1 MRRRTFLGAISAS
14 AAGVLTGGL
23 PELVAA
29 VSTSTSKS
37 EETFLLGGDLLVN
50 RLGFGAMRLTGEGIW
65 GWPPDRENAK
75 KVLRRAV
82 ELGVNFIDT
91 GDAYG
96 PETNELLI
104 AEALYPYPKGLVIAT
119 KGGNTRPGPGQ
130 WVPDGR
136 PEYLGQ
142 CVDKSLKRL
151 KLERID
157 LYQLHRIDRKVP
169 VEESLGAL
177 KAAQDA
183 GKILHVGLSEVSVA
197 EIEQAKKVM
206 PIVSIQNRYNI
217 TDREKDGIHSVGADR
232 WERDSFVKQGGQ
244 RVGSRSETSQ
254 RQRGATRARLVA
266 AEIAGHV
273 ADPGHIIACA
283 SRGEHGCGETPA
295 HCGRLEEDRRF
306 GAEELR
312 IWFKRAIANPVN
324 PVDQNLIA
332 SQFNVVR
339 ERLFANCLRLG
350 CGEDFLKPRVASKGI
365 PFPTRPQIG
374 KRNAFVSVPSLL

>member
-23 PELVAA
+23 PKLLAA
-29 VSTSTSKS
+29 ASTSKS
-37 EETFLLGGDLLVN
+37 EETFLLGGDLSVN

-75 KVLRRAV
+75 KVLRRAL
-82 ELGVNFIDT
+82 ELGVDFIDT
-91 GDAYG
+91 ADAYG

-104 AEALYPYPKGLVIAT
+104 AGALYPYPKGLVIAT

-136 PEYLGQ
+136 PEYLAQ

-157 LYQLHRIDRKVP
+157 LYQLHRIDPKVP

-183 GKILHVGLSEVSVA
+183 GKIRHVGLSEVTVA
-197 EIEQAKKVM
+197 EIEQAKKVV

-217 TDREKDGIHSVGADR
+217 TDRESEAALNYCEKEKMGFIPWAPI
-232 WERDSFVKQGGQ
+232 GGS
-244 RVGSRSETSQ
+244 GSRSLSKAGNALEAEAKRHNVSVVQLALAWLLQRSPVMLPIPGTSSL
-254 RQRGATRARLVA
+254 AHLEENMA
-266 AEIAGHV
+266 AEKLQLT
-273 ADPGHIIACA
+273 ADDWKRIEDL
-283 SRGEHGCGETPA
+283 SR
-295 HCGRLEEDRRF
+295 
-306 GAEELR
+306 
-312 IWFKRAIANPVN
+312 K
-324 PVDQNLIA
+324 
-332 SQFNVVR
+332 S
-339 ERLFANCLRLG
+339 
-350 CGEDFLKPRVASKGI
+350 
-365 PFPTRPQIG
+365 
-374 KRNAFVSVPSLL
+374 

>member
-1 MRRRTFLGAISAS
+1 MRRRTFLEVISAG

-23 PELVAA
+23 AKLVAA
-29 VSTSTSKS
+29 ASPSKS
-37 EETFLLGGDLLVN
+37 DETFLLGGDVLVN

-91 GDAYG
+91 ADAYG

-136 PEYLGQ
+136 PEYLAQ

-157 LYQLHRIDRKVP
+157 LYQLHRIDSKVP

-183 GKILHVGLSEVSVA
+183 GKIRHVGLSEVTVA

-206 PIVSIQNRYNI
+206 PIVSVQNQYNI
-217 TDREKDGIHSVGADR
+217 TDRKSEAALNYCEKEKMGFIPWAPIGGNRNPSLHTTGNALEAEAKRHNVSVVQLALAWLLQKSPVMLPIPG
-232 WERDSFVKQGGQ
+232 
-244 RVGSRSETSQ
+244 TSSL
-254 RQRGATRARLVA
+254 AHLDENVA
-266 AEIAGHV
+266 AEKLQLSPDEWKKI
-273 ADPGHIIACA
+273 
-283 SRGEHGCGETPA
+283 
-295 HCGRLEEDRRF
+295 EDLAR
-306 GAEELR
+306 
-312 IWFKRAIANPVN
+312 K
-324 PVDQNLIA
+324 
-332 SQFNVVR
+332 S
-339 ERLFANCLRLG
+339 
-350 CGEDFLKPRVASKGI
+350 
-365 PFPTRPQIG
+365 
-374 KRNAFVSVPSLL
+374 